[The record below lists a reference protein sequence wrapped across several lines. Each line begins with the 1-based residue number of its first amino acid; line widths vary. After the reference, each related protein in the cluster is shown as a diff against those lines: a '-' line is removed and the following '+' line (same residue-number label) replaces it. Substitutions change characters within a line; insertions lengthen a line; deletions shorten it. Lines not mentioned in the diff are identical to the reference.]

1 MLTIWT
7 IAFVVGLLLVLLVGL
22 CLWIAYWVVGF
33 IVGFIYS
40 GVRDVAYRKAEKR
53 YPGIYARMQRYVDA
67 RYARLAAERKA
78 KKEAEQRSAAI
89 ARKKRLRWLDR
100 HPGVVGGA
108 ASDLMFH

>member
-78 KKEAEQRSAAI
+78 KAER
-89 ARKKRLRWLDR
+89 RKRANELADKRLLRWLDE

-108 ASDLMFH
+108 GHSLSS

>member
-1 MLTIWT
+1 MLTFWT
-7 IAFVVGLLLVLLVGL
+7 IVFVVGLLLVGL
-22 CLWIAYWVVGF
+22 CLWIAFWVVCT
-33 IVGFIYS
+33 IVAFIYM
-40 GVRDVAYRKAEKR
+40 GARDIAYRKAEKR

-67 RYARLAAERKA
+67 RLARLAAERKA
-78 KKEAEQRSAAI
+78 KKEAEQRRAAI

>member
-7 IAFVVGLLLVLLVGL
+7 IAFVVGLLLVGL
-22 CLWIAYWVVGF
+22 CLWIAYWVVSF
-33 IVGFIYS
+33 IVAFIYA
-40 GVRDVAYRKAEKR
+40 GMRDIAYRKAEKR

-67 RYARLAAERKA
+67 RLARLAAERKA

>member
-1 MLTIWT
+1 MLTFWT
-7 IAFVVGLLLVLLVGL
+7 IVFVVGLLLVGL
-22 CLWIAYWVVGF
+22 CLWIAYWVVSF
-33 IVGFIYS
+33 IVAFIYMGS
-40 GVRDVAYRKAEKR
+40 RDIAYRKAEKR
-53 YPGIYARMQRYVDA
+53 CPGIYARMQRYVDA
-67 RYARLAAERKA
+67 RLARLAAERKA